1 MAPLKVAIYIYP
13 SADILDFSG
22 PAEIYSMMPV
32 SGTPDFTITSFAHT
46 STVGAGTDAAL
57 TYVPSAS
64 FAAVS
69 ADLEQYD
76 ILVVPGAAPERIDE
90 LVLSDEGKEM
100 CALLRRFVA
109 LPPRAEA
116 RRRVLQ
122 SVCTGALILGAAGVL
137 AGRRA
142 TTHHMALGELERF
155 AERAAVE
162 QGGDANAKSGIQ
174 VVRERWVDAGMTEA
188 GVRIINAAGVTSGID
203 TSLWVVEQLLGKEK
217 AGWIAELAEFER
229 RDGAWMA

>member
-1 MAPLKVAIYIYP
+1 MAPLKVAVYIYP

-22 PAEIYSMMPV
+22 PAEIYSMQPS
-32 SGTPDFTITSFAHT
+32 SGVPDFTITSFAHT
-46 STVGAGTDAAL
+46 STVGAGTDATL

-76 ILVVPGAAPERIDE
+76 ILVVPGAAPETIDE
-90 LVLSDEGKEM
+90 LVLSDEGKEI

-116 RRRVLQ
+116 RTRVLQ

-155 AERAAVE
+155 ADRAAATE
-162 QGGDANAKSGIQ
+162 GGDGKSGIQ
-174 VVRERWVDAGMTEA
+174 VVRERWVDAGTTEA
-188 GVRIINAAGVTSGID
+188 GVRIVNGAGVTSGID

-217 AGWIAELAEFER
+217 AAWIAEIAEFER

>member
-1 MAPLKVAIYIYP
+1 MAPLKVAVYIYP

-22 PAEIYSMMPV
+22 PAEIYSMQPS
-32 SGTPDFTITSFAHT
+32 SGVPDFTITSFAHT
-46 STVGAGTDAAL
+46 STVGAGTDATL

-76 ILVVPGAAPERIDE
+76 ILVVPGAAPETIDE
-90 LVLSDEGKEM
+90 LVLSDEGKEI

-116 RRRVLQ
+116 RTRVLQ

-142 TTHHMALGELERF
+142 TTHHMALGELERVS
-155 AERAAVE
+155 ERAAATE
-162 QGGDANAKSGIQ
+162 GGDGKSGIQ
-174 VVRERWVDAGMTEA
+174 VVRERWVDAGTTEA
-188 GVRIINAAGVTSGID
+188 GVRIVNGAGVTSGID

-217 AGWIAELAEFER
+217 AAWIAEIAEFER

>member
-22 PAEIYSMMPV
+22 PAEIYSMTPS
-32 SGTPDFTITSFAHT
+32 SGIADFIITSFAHT
-46 STVGAGTDAAL
+46 SPVGAGADATL

-69 ADLEQYD
+69 AGLEEYD
-76 ILVVPGAAPERIDE
+76 ILVVPGAAPETIE
-90 LVLSDEGKEM
+90 ALVGSEEGKQICE
-100 CALLRRFVA
+100 LLRRFVA
-109 LPPRAEA
+109 LPPRKEA
-116 RRRVLQ
+116 GTRVLQ
-122 SVCTGALILGAAGVL
+122 SVCTGSLILGAAGVL

-142 TTHHMALGELERF
+142 TTHHAALGELERF

-162 QGGDANAKSGIQ
+162 QGRQGGSGLT

-188 GVRIINAAGVTSGID
+188 GVRIVTAAGVTSGID
-203 TSLWVVEQLLGKEK
+203 MSLWVVEQVLGKEK
-217 AGWIAELAEFER
+217 AAWIAEVAEFER
-229 RDGAWMA
+229 RDGAWTA

>member
-1 MAPLKVAIYIYP
+1 MAPLKVAVYIYP

-22 PAEIYSMMPV
+22 PAEIYSMQPS
-32 SGTPDFTITSFAHT
+32 SGVPDFTITSFAHT
-46 STVGAGTDAAL
+46 STVGAGTDATL

-76 ILVVPGAAPERIDE
+76 ILVVPGAAPETIDE
-90 LVLSDEGKEM
+90 LVLSDEGKEI

-109 LPPRAEA
+109 LPP
-116 RRRVLQ
+116 Q
-122 SVCTGALILGAAGVL
+122 CTGALILGAAGVL

-155 AERAAVE
+155 ADRAAATE
-162 QGGDANAKSGIQ
+162 GGDGKSGIQ
-174 VVRERWVDAGMTEA
+174 VVRERWVDAGTTEA
-188 GVRIINAAGVTSGID
+188 GVRIVNGAGVTSGID

-217 AGWIAELAEFER
+217 AAWIAEIAEFER
-229 RDGAWMA
+229 RDGAWTA